1 MLFKRE
7 FFLRRH
13 SQFNVNGGNA
23 VKLSALDHDW
33 NDIKILI
40 NDIFIAISLLES
52 IIKLRNKEDIWTA
65 RKKQTNMKL
74 NGINAVE

>member
-1 MLFKRE
+1 MLFKLE

-23 VKLSALDHDW
+23 VKLSALDYDW

-40 NDIFIAISLLES
+40 NDVFIAISLPES
-52 IIKLRNKEDIWTA
+52 VIKLRNKEDIWTA
-65 RKKQTNMKL
+65 RKNKQT
-74 NGINAVE
+74 